1 MKKTI
6 LAMAVPALMVAGA
19 ANASVDVYDA
29 NGVNVKI
36 GGEMEVQYK
45 QGHTKDTKGKFRLDE
60 GKLSVETG
68 VEISNDLS
76 KGELSKTEDV
86 DMFKASSDFK
96 QTEAILQ
103 STLMASNKLLQ
114 PSLMNFLQ

>member
-1 MKKTI
+1 MHELEYQMDKNISYQATLGSI
-6 LAMAVPALMVAGA
+6 H
-19 ANASVDVYDA
+19 
-29 NGVNVKI
+29 NGI
-36 GGEMEVQYK
+36 
-45 QGHTKDTKGKFRLDE
+45 
-60 GKLSVETG
+60 SETERR
-68 VEISNDLS
+68 VEISSDLS